1 MRDNWQNTII
11 CAAAAAA
18 LSLFGGVQ
26 DSAAEGCK
34 DVAAECVEVE
44 FPGSKGRPKVDKDVL
59 RLKKQGS
66 SGDPNKFAF
75 GTRSSDGDN
84 ALVIFK
90 CQDEEASPPD
100 CRTPAVHQN
109 GNEKWVLQMNA
120 AGSAAVTIN
129 GTLELC
135 DSCEEKSNTVDYEEC
150 VKKYCRY
157 PYMIVDRR
165 GERPPLDPDVIIDP
179 R

>member
-1 MRDNWQNTII
+1 MRDKWQKVIV

-18 LSLFGGVQ
+18 LSVFGSVQ
-26 DSAAEGCK
+26 DSAAEGCEE
-34 DVAAECVEVE
+34 DSTECVEVE

-59 RLKKQGS
+59 RLKKQDANGN
-66 SGDPNKFAF
+66 PNKFAF
-75 GTRSSDGDN
+75 GTGYSDGDN

-100 CRTPAVHQN
+100 CRTPAVHRS
-109 GNEKWVLQMNA
+109 GNEKWVLQMKA
-120 AGSAAVTIN
+120 ANSAAVTIN
-129 GTLELC
+129 DTLELC
-135 DSCEEKSNTVDYEEC
+135 DSCKEKTNTVDYEEC

-157 PYMIVDRR
+157 PYMIVDRK
-165 GERPPLDPDVIIDP
+165 GERPPLDPDVIVDP